1 MSLVSFPLE
10 WKTHLYRTFSMIQP
24 QKIIIADDHPLFRQA
39 LLGTLKNKLSQ
50 TLWLEA
56 QTIAEL
62 EQLLQSNTESDLLLL
77 DLNIPG
83 AHGFSTLIHVRNHF
97 PQIPVVV
104 VSAHEDQNTIAKA
117 MNYGAAGFIPKSTP
131 VDDIFT
137 AIMAILSGETWLP
150 ETFKITSNDTEATDI
165 AERVASLTQQQ
176 YRILLMFAQGLLNKQ
191 IAYDLNVSEAT
202 IKAHATAIF
211 RKLDVRNR
219 TQAVI
224 AISQLDLDESGFN

>member
-1 MSLVSFPLE
+1 M
-10 WKTHLYRTFSMIQP
+10 TQP
-24 QKIIIADDHPLFRQA
+24 EKIIIADDHPLFRQA
-39 LLGTLKNKLSQ
+39 LLGTLKVKFNQ
-50 TLWLEA
+50 TKWIEA
-56 QTIAEL
+56 ETIAEL
-62 EQLLQSNTESDLLLL
+62 EDQLQNNSDSDLLLL

-83 AHGFSTLIHVRNHF
+83 AHGFNTLIHIRNHF

-104 VSAHEDQNTIAKA
+104 VSAHEDHSTISKA
-117 MNYGAAGFIPKSTP
+117 MGYGAAGFVPKSTP
-131 VDDIFT
+131 VDDIIN
-137 AIMAILSGETWLP
+137 AIMTVLSGETWLP
-150 ETFKITSNDTEATDI
+150 SAYENVLEDNDNADI

-176 YRILLMFAQGLLNKQ
+176 YRILMMFAQGLLNKQ

-224 AISQLDLDESGFN
+224 AIGQLDLTEENFK

>member
-1 MSLVSFPLE
+1 
-10 WKTHLYRTFSMIQP
+10 MIQP

-62 EQLLQSNTESDLLLL
+62 EQQLKDNSDSDLLLL

-104 VSAHEDQNTIAKA
+104 VSAHEDHNTISKA
-117 MNYGAAGFIPKSTP
+117 MGYGAAGFVPKSTP

-137 AIMAILSGETWLP
+137 AIMAVLSGEIWLP
-150 ETFKITSNDTEATDI
+150 KLFQNISENVDSTDI
-165 AERVASLTQQQ
+165 ADRVASLTQQQ
-176 YRILLMFAQGLLNKQ
+176 YRILMMFAQGLLNKQ

-224 AISQLDLDESGFN
+224 AIAQLDLGETGFNKT

>member
-1 MSLVSFPLE
+1 
-10 WKTHLYRTFSMIQP
+10 MIQP
-24 QKIIIADDHPLFRQA
+24 EKIIIADDHPLFRQA
-39 LLGTLKNKLSQ
+39 LLGTLKAKL
-50 TLWLEA
+50 TYTTWLEA

-62 EQLLQSNTESDLLLL
+62 EQQLTSHTDSDLLLL

-83 AHGFSTLIHVRNHF
+83 AHGFNTLIHVRNHF
-97 PQIPVVV
+97 PQIPVVI
-104 VSAHEDQNTIAKA
+104 VSAHEDHDTISKA
-117 MNYGAAGFIPKSTP
+117 MEYGAAGFVPKSTP
-131 VDDIFT
+131 VDDIYS
-137 AIMAILSGETWLP
+137 AIVAVLSGNIWLP
-150 ETFKITSNDTEATDI
+150 ASFEQSQKSNDDSNI

-176 YRILLMFAQGLLNKQ
+176 YRILMMFAQGMLNKQ

-224 AISQLDLDESGFN
+224 AIAQLDLTEAGFKQG

>member
-1 MSLVSFPLE
+1 
-10 WKTHLYRTFSMIQP
+10 MIQP

-39 LLGTLKNKLSQ
+39 LLGTLKPKLSY
-50 TLWLEA
+50 TNWLEA

-62 EQLLQSNTESDLLLL
+62 EQQLQDNSESDLLLL

-104 VSAHEDQNTIAKA
+104 ISAHEDHVTISKA
-117 MNYGAAGFIPKSTP
+117 MSYGAAGFVPKSTP
-131 VDDIFT
+131 VDDIFA
-137 AIMAILSGETWLP
+137 AIMTVLSGEIWLP
-150 ETFKITSNDTEATDI
+150 ASFQNSKEDHENCDI
-165 AERVASLTQQQ
+165 ASRVASLTQQQ
-176 YRILLMFAQGLLNKQ
+176 YRILMMFAQGLLNKQ
-191 IAYDLNVSEAT
+191 IAYDLHVSEAT

-211 RKLDVRNR
+211 RKLNVRNR

-224 AISQLDLDESGFN
+224 AIAQLDLTEAEFK

>member
-1 MSLVSFPLE
+1 
-10 WKTHLYRTFSMIQP
+10 MIQP
-24 QKIIIADDHPLFRQA
+24 DKIIIADDHPLFRQA
-39 LLGTLKNKLSQ
+39 LLGTLKAKLTYTQ
-50 TLWLEA
+50 WLEA

-62 EQLLQSNTESDLLLL
+62 EEQLTNNSDSDLLLL

-83 AHGFSTLIHVRNHF
+83 AHGFNTLIHVRNHF
-97 PQIPVVV
+97 PQIPVVI
-104 VSAHEDQNTIAKA
+104 VSAHEDHDTISKA
-117 MNYGAAGFIPKSTP
+117 MAYGAAGFVPKSTP
-131 VDDIFT
+131 VDDIYS
-137 AIMAILSGETWLP
+137 AIVAVLSGNIWLP
-150 ETFKITSNDTEATDI
+150 AYFEQQQNDKNNSDI

-176 YRILLMFAQGLLNKQ
+176 YRILMMFAQGMLNKQ

-224 AISQLDLDESGFN
+224 AIAQLDLSEAGFQQG

>member
-1 MSLVSFPLE
+1 
-10 WKTHLYRTFSMIQP
+10 MIQP
-24 QKIIIADDHPLFRQA
+24 EKIIIADDHPLFRQA
-39 LLGTLKNKLSQ
+39 LLGTLKSKLTETQ
-50 TLWLEA
+50 WLEA

-62 EQLLQSNTESDLLLL
+62 EQQLQDNSESDLLLL

-104 VSAHEDQNTIAKA
+104 VSAHEDQKTISKA
-117 MNYGAAGFIPKSTP
+117 MGYGAAGFVPKSTP

-137 AIMAILSGETWLP
+137 AIVAILSGEIWLP
-150 ETFKITSNDTEATDI
+150 ETYQNKQIAGDNSDI
-165 AERVASLTQQQ
+165 SDHIASLTQQQ
-176 YRILLMFAQGLLNKQ
+176 YRILMMFAQGLLNKQ

-211 RKLDVRNR
+211 RKLEVRNR

-224 AISQLDLDESGFN
+224 AISQLDLTEASFEPK

>member
-1 MSLVSFPLE
+1 
-10 WKTHLYRTFSMIQP
+10 MIQP

-62 EQLLQSNTESDLLLL
+62 E
-77 DLNIPG
+77 NIPG

-224 AISQLDLDESGFN
+224 AISQLDLDESSFN

>member
-1 MSLVSFPLE
+1 
-10 WKTHLYRTFSMIQP
+10 MIQP
-24 QKIIIADDHPLFRQA
+24 EKIIIADDHPLFRQA
-39 LLGTLKNKLSQ
+39 LLGTLKAKLGATQ
-50 TLWLEA
+50 WVEA
-56 QTIAEL
+56 ETIEEL
-62 EQLLQSNTESDLLLL
+62 EQQLQSHNDSDLLLL

-83 AHGFSTLIHVRNHF
+83 AHGFNTLIHVRNHF

-104 VSAHEDQNTIAKA
+104 VSAHEDHSTISKA
-117 MNYGAAGFIPKSTP
+117 MSYGAAGFVPKSTP
-131 VDDIFT
+131 VDDIFK
-137 AIMAILSGETWLP
+137 AIVTVLAGDIWLP
-150 ETFKITSNDTEATDI
+150 ESFQANQESNVNGDI

-176 YRILLMFAQGLLNKQ
+176 YRILMMFAQGLLNKQ

-224 AISQLDLDESGFN
+224 AISQLDLTEAGFGVQ

>member
-1 MSLVSFPLE
+1 
-10 WKTHLYRTFSMIQP
+10 MIQP

-39 LLGTLKNKLSQ
+39 LLGTLKPKLNY
-50 TLWLEA
+50 TNWLEA

-62 EQLLQSNTESDLLLL
+62 EQQLQDHSESDLLLL

-104 VSAHEDQNTIAKA
+104 ISAHEDHVTISKA
-117 MNYGAAGFIPKSTP
+117 MNYGAAGFVPKSTP
-131 VDDIFT
+131 VDDIFA
-137 AIMAILSGETWLP
+137 AIMTVLSGEIWLP
-150 ETFKITSNDTEATDI
+150 ASFQNSKEDHENCDI
-165 AERVASLTQQQ
+165 ASRVASLTQQQ
-176 YRILLMFAQGLLNKQ
+176 YRILMMFAQGLLNKQ
-191 IAYDLNVSEAT
+191 IAYDLHVSEAT

-211 RKLDVRNR
+211 RKLNVRNR

-224 AISQLDLDESGFN
+224 AIAQLDLTEAEFK

>member
-1 MSLVSFPLE
+1 
-10 WKTHLYRTFSMIQP
+10 MIQP
-24 QKIIIADDHPLFRQA
+24 EKIIIADDHPLFRQA
-39 LLGTLKNKLSQ
+39 LLGTLKHKFTSTQ
-50 TLWLEA
+50 WFEA
-56 QTIAEL
+56 ETIAEL
-62 EQLLQSNTESDLLLL
+62 EQQLTDNSDSDLLLL

-83 AHGFSTLIHVRNHF
+83 AHGFNTLIHVRNHF

-104 VSAHEDQNTIAKA
+104 VSAHEDHSTISKA
-117 MNYGAAGFIPKSTP
+117 MSYGAAGFVPKSTP
-131 VDDIFT
+131 IDDIFN
-137 AIMAILSGETWLP
+137 AIVTVLSGQIWLP
-150 ETFKITSNDTEATDI
+150 ESFQGTQASDDTTDI

-176 YRILLMFAQGLLNKQ
+176 YRILMMFAQGLLNKQ

-224 AISQLDLDESGFN
+224 AISQLDLTEIGLE

>member
-1 MSLVSFPLE
+1 MN
-10 WKTHLYRTFSMIQP
+10 QP

-50 TLWLEA
+50 TQWLEA

-62 EQLLQSNTESDLLLL
+62 EQQLQANNDSDLLLL

-104 VSAHEDQNTIAKA
+104 VSAHEEHNTISKA
-117 MNYGAAGFIPKSTP
+117 MGYGAAGFVPKSTP

-137 AIMAILSGETWLP
+137 AIVTVLSGEIWLP
-150 ETFKITSNDTEATDI
+150 KSFQGTSEKGDATDV

-224 AISQLDLDESGFN
+224 AIAQLDLAEKGFEQD